1 MDQPQVVTE
10 RHGELLLVRINR
22 SGSRNAVDG
31 PTAALLAAA
40 FREFEADE
48 GLRVAILTG
57 KERISVPARTSR
69 RSRKE
74 SMPIEFPRKAT
85 VPWARRGCGSASP

>member
-57 KERISVPARTSR
+57 EGAHFCAGADLKIGRASCRERVSIDV
-69 RSRKE
+69 
-74 SMPIEFPRKAT
+74 
-85 VPWARRGCGSASP
+85 